1 MTIIQNRQDTAANW
15 YNVNPILAVGEIG
28 FETDTNK
35 FKIGDGV
42 TSWRDLAYPM
52 PTKTSQ
58 LTNDSGFINL
68 AQIPTKTSQLQNDS
82 GFLTEHQDISGKAD
96 KATTLAG
103 YGITNAYTKAEID
116 GRLSGAM
123 KYKGT
128 VQTPSDLPVNPEI
141 GDTYNVNDTGAN
153 YAWNGT
159 NWDKLSENIDLSDYA
174 RLEDVPTMLSDLT
187 NDTGFI
193 TVSALNGYALSS
205 EIPTATSDLI
215 NDSGFVNS
223 SVLSGYATKS
233 DLNDK
238 QDKITD
244 LTDIRNGANAGTT
257 ALQSLSDYQ
266 PLLVSGTNIKT
277 INNQSLLGSGNI
289 AIEGGGGAVD
299 QTYDATSAN
308 AQSGVAINGARFL
321 RNNVTNSYALSILGE
336 QNSNIY
342 CISLGIDSNAKNYGI
357 GIGYKAIANGNYAIQ
372 LGRGTNSTANT
383 LSVGLS
389 SSTNY
394 QLLDSSGIIPDA
406 RLSNN
411 IARTSSIGN
420 GTITFTQGGVT
431 KGTITTNQSGDATI
445 DFDAGGG
452 GGAVDSVNGYTGT
465 VVLTASD
472 VGAVDLTSAQ
482 DISGKKTFLG
492 EKAIYFKQQT
502 TSNKL
507 GFTLYDPSNVELGA
521 LEYRPNTINGASLL
535 ALNCPQT
542 TGGYVGFRYWGS
554 PAVNIVAPKVATA
567 GNYFIPTHIT
577 NGNTTVT
584 ASNTGTVNIS
594 TLLPDISIKQDTLVS
609 GTNIKTINNESLL
622 GSGNI
627 TIQGGSGV
635 SMTYDSTT
643 ETLIFA

>member
-28 FETDTNK
+28 FETNTNK

-52 PTKTSQ
+52 PSKTSQ

-116 GRLSGAM
+116 GKLSGAM

-153 YAWNGT
+153 YAWSGT

-174 RLEDVPTMLSDLT
+174 KLEDVPTMLSDLT

-193 TVSALNGYALSS
+193 TVSALNGYAKSN

-223 SVLSGYATKS
+223 SVLSGYATKA

-244 LTDIRNGANAGTT
+244 LTDIRNGANAGAT

-289 AIEGGGGAVD
+289 
-299 QTYDATSAN
+299 
-308 AQSGVAINGARFL
+308 
-321 RNNVTNSYALSILGE
+321 
-336 QNSNIY
+336 
-342 CISLGIDSNAKNYGI
+342 
-357 GIGYKAIANGNYAIQ
+357 
-372 LGRGTNSTANT
+372 
-383 LSVGLS
+383 
-389 SSTNY
+389 
-394 QLLDSSGIIPDA
+394 
-406 RLSNN
+406 
-411 IARTSSIGN
+411 
-420 GTITFTQGGVT
+420 
-431 KGTITTNQSGDATI
+431 
-445 DFDAGGG
+445 
-452 GGAVDSVNGYTGT
+452 
-465 VVLTASD
+465 
-472 VGAVDLTSAQ
+472 
-482 DISGKKTFLG
+482 
-492 EKAIYFKQQT
+492 
-502 TSNKL
+502 
-507 GFTLYDPSNVELGA
+507 
-521 LEYRPNTINGASLL
+521 
-535 ALNCPQT
+535 
-542 TGGYVGFRYWGS
+542 
-554 PAVNIVAPKVATA
+554 
-567 GNYFIPTHIT
+567 
-577 NGNTTVT
+577 
-584 ASNTGTVNIS
+584 
-594 TLLPDISIKQDTLVS
+594 
-609 GTNIKTINNESLL
+609 
-622 GSGNI
+622 
-627 TIQGGSGV
+627 TIQGGGGTDV
-635 SMTYDSTT
+635 QAYTAIEV
-643 ETLIFA
+643 ETLWESI

>member
-42 TSWRDLAYPM
+42 TFWRDLAYPM
-52 PTKTSQ
+52 PSKTSQ

-116 GRLSGAM
+116 GKLSGAM

-128 VQTPSDLPVNPEI
+128 VQTPSDLPVNPET
-141 GDTYNVNDTGAN
+141 GDTYNVDETGAN

-193 TVSALNGYALSS
+193 TISSLNGYAKSS

-223 SVLSGYATKS
+223 SVLNSYATKA

-244 LTDIRNGANAGTT
+244 LTDIRNGASAGAT

-266 PLLVSGTNIKT
+266 PLLESGTNIKT

-289 AIEGGGGAVD
+289 TIE
-299 QTYDATSAN
+299 
-308 AQSGVAINGARFL
+308 
-321 RNNVTNSYALSILGE
+321 
-336 QNSNIY
+336 
-342 CISLGIDSNAKNYGI
+342 
-357 GIGYKAIANGNYAIQ
+357 
-372 LGRGTNSTANT
+372 
-383 LSVGLS
+383 
-389 SSTNY
+389 
-394 QLLDSSGIIPDA
+394 
-406 RLSNN
+406 
-411 IARTSSIGN
+411 
-420 GTITFTQGGVT
+420 
-431 KGTITTNQSGDATI
+431 
-445 DFDAGGG
+445 GGG
-452 GGAVDSVNGYTGT
+452 GGAVDSVNGQTGT

-472 VGAVDLTSAQ
+472 VGALADTTTIPSKTSDLTNDSGFITGITSSDVFMALNYIPYNGATNWNGYITSSALSNYVDLTSAQ
-482 DISGKKTFLG
+482 DISGRKTFLG
-492 EKAIYFKQQT
+492 EKAIYFKQQST
-502 TSNKL
+502 YNKL
-507 GFTLYDPSNVELGA
+507 GFTLYNPSNTELGA
-521 LEYRPNTINGASLL
+521 LEYRPNTIGSASLL
-535 ALNCPQT
+535 TLNCPQT
-542 TGGYVGFRYWGS
+542 TGGYVGFGYWGT

-567 GNYFIPTHIT
+567 GNYYIPTHIT
-577 NGNTTVT
+577 DGTKTVT
-584 ASNTGTVNIS
+584 ANNTGTVNIS
-594 TLLPDISIKQDTLVS
+594 TLLPDVSNFVTNSTLATTLADYQHLLIS
-609 GTNIKTINNESLL
+609 GTNIKTINNNSIL
-622 GSGNI
+622 GSGNLTLDSLPSQTGQSGKFLTTNGTDASWATV
-627 TIQGGSGV
+627 TIPTP
-635 SMTYDSTT
+635 TYDSTNERIT
-643 ETLIFA
+643 W